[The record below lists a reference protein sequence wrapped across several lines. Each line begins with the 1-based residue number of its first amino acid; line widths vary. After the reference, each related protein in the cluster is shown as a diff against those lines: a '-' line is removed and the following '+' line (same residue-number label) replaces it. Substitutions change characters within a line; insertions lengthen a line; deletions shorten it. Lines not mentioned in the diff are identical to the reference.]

1 MNMRWEKQITDWLH
15 KYIDD
20 VTDLE
25 FNDEVVSLRVNDKIV
40 AILVLQQLRGE

>member
-1 MNMRWEKQITDWLH
+1 MKWEKQITDWLH

-25 FNDEVVSLRVNDKIV
+25 IEDEKITLKVNNQIIG
-40 AILVLQQLRGE
+40 ILVIQKFNWRS